1 MDLNYSEHELWTM
14 IEALASGRGNLQER
28 AVLTNK
34 YLVPLKLEHVPEAL
48 RGELQTLKTSGASAQ
63 RMSETNARN
72 RARNPFR
79 CSSEMQYR
87 SFPVEVQ

>member
-34 YLVPLKLEHVPEAL
+34 YLVPLKLGHVPEAL

-63 RMSETNARN
+63 RMSEDEAYYFVMQLLSFYGK
-72 RARNPFR
+72 FR
-79 CSSEMQYR
+79 SS
-87 SFPVEVQ
+87 ST